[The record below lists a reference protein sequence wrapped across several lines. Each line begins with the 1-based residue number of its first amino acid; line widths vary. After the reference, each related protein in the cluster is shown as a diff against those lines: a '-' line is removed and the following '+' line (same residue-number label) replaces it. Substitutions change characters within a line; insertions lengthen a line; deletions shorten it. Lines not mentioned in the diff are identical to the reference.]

1 MARQTITPGSA
12 PIVWSTVDDAFEKI
26 NANFAEL
33 YASVGGDAIGFDA
46 LESNLLPAQNDTYNL
61 GSPQKRWASV
71 YISDTLSIGGAA
83 ITNEGLT
90 VDLPSGTTVAGQ
102 LIIDPNKSF
111 FKEFSVNGETSIV
124 ANQFNDVLD
133 FDAGTGI
140 QLSANSSNDQI
151 IITNDGVTSLLAG
164 SGISVSGAIGAVT
177 VTNAGVRSAVAG
189 LGISVSNATGAVTF
203 ANSGIVEI
211 ESGNIT
217 NLTVSARDPVTGKV
231 TITNTAPAGN
241 AYRIVSV
248 VNSVGSIENTLNANS
263 AGATIILQEGTGINL
278 IGTTT
283 PNKVVF
289 ENTGVT
295 SLIGG
300 NGITVS
306 SSTGAVTVSIG
317 RGDLIG
323 SVFADDSTMLV
334 DGSGGRIVGDVY
346 TSELR
351 TSESKIA
358 LGQGAGGDGLQGLES
373 IAIGLSAGGFT
384 QGNYAVAIGSGA
396 GNIGQGNRAIAIG
409 ATAGVDQGDYAISI
423 GNGAG
428 YPSAVSG
435 SIAIN
440 ASGFTLDAPA
450 AGLYIN
456 PIRNQ
461 TSTGN
466 VLTYN
471 TTTKEIVYSE
481 VFDGDIIG
489 SVFGENSA
497 MLVNGLDSKIVGPVD
512 SSTVTASS
520 YIQTAV
526 YADLTAIAAGIPT
539 AVKGMIVFDDGTN
552 QFRGFDGSSW
562 VALN

>member
-12 PIVWSTVDDAFEKI
+12 PIVWSTVDDAFSKI
-26 NANFAEL
+26 NANFTEL

-46 LESNLLPAQNDTYNL
+46 LESSLLPAQNDTYNL
-61 GSPQKRWASV
+61 GSPQKRWSNV

-102 LIIDPNKSF
+102 LIIDPDKAF
-111 FKEFSVNGETSIV
+111 FKEFSVDGETSVV
-124 ANQFNDVLD
+124 ADQFNDVLD
-133 FDAGTGI
+133 FDSGTGI
-140 QLSANSSNDQI
+140 QLSVNSTNDQI
-151 IITNDGVTSLLAG
+151 TITNAGVTSLAAG
-164 SGISVSGAIGAVT
+164 AGMSVSGSTGAVT

-189 LGISVSNATGAVTF
+189 LGITVNSATGTVTF

-211 ESGNIT
+211 DSGNIT

-263 AGATIILQEGTGINL
+263 TGATIILQEGTGINL

-289 ENTGVT
+289 ENSGVT

-334 DGSGGRIVGDVY
+334 DGTNGV
-346 TSELR
+346 LR
-351 TSESKIA
+351 GT
-358 LGQGAGGDGLQGLES
+358 L
-373 IAIGLSAGGFT
+373 
-384 QGNYAVAIGSGA
+384 
-396 GNIGQGNRAIAIG
+396 
-409 ATAGVDQGDYAISI
+409 I
-423 GNGAG
+423 GN
-428 YPSAVSG
+428 
-435 SIAIN
+435 
-440 ASGFTLDAPA
+440 L
-450 AGLYIN
+450 
-456 PIRNQ
+456 
-461 TSTGN
+461 TGN
-466 VLTYN
+466 VTGN
-471 TTTKEIVYSE
+471 VTGGV
-481 VFDGDIIG
+481 VGDLRG
-489 SVFGENSA
+489 SVFADDSSA
-497 MLVNGLDSKIVGPVD
+497 MVNAIDKSFNGNLTGNVTGNITGYQTGDMTGSVFADNSTMLVDGTGGKIVGPVE
-512 SSTVTASS
+512 SATVTASS
-520 YIQTAV
+520 YIQTAT

>member
-1 MARQTITPGSA
+1 MAKQTITPGKA
-12 PIVWSTVDDAFEKI
+12 PIVWSTVDEAFEKI
-26 NANFAEL
+26 NANFTEL
-33 YASVGGDAIGFDA
+33 YASVGGAGIEFDA
-46 LESNLLPAQNDTYNL
+46 LESSLTPAQNDTYNL
-61 GSPQKRWASV
+61 GAPNKRWASV

-90 VDLPSGTTVAGQ
+90 VDLPSGTTVGGQ
-102 LIIDPNKSF
+102 LIIDPDKLF
-111 FKEFSVNGETSIV
+111 FKEFSVNNETSVV
-124 ANQFNDVLD
+124 ADQFNDTLD
-133 FDAGTGI
+133 FNAGVGI
-140 QLSANSSNDQI
+140 GLTVTSTNDQI
-151 IITNDGVTSLLAG
+151 NITNTGVTSLVAG
-164 SGISVSGAIGAVT
+164 SGMTVSGATGAVT

-189 LGISVSNATGAVTF
+189 LGIDVNSATGAVTF
-203 ANSGIVEI
+203 SNSGIVEI

-217 NLTVSARDPVTGKV
+217 SLTVSARDPVTGKV
-231 TITNTAPAGN
+231 IITNTAPAGN

-248 VNSVGSIENTLNANS
+248 LNSVGGVENTLNANS
-263 AGATIILQEGTGINL
+263 TGATIQLQEGTGINL
-278 IGTTT
+278 VGTTT

-289 ENTGVT
+289 ENTGVL
-295 SLIGG
+295 SLTAG
-300 NGITVS
+300 NGITLS
-306 SSTGAVTVSIG
+306 GSTGNINISIG

-323 SVFADDSTMLV
+323 SVFADDSTLLV
-334 DGSGGRIVGDVY
+334 DGVNGYIYGNVSA
-346 TSELR
+346 TTLR
-351 TSESKIA
+351 TSDPRVT

-373 IAIGLSAGGFT
+373 IAIGQSAGGFT
-384 QGNYAVAIGSGA
+384 QGDYAVAIGSGA
-396 GNIGQGNRAIAIG
+396 GNIGQGNRAVAIG

-423 GNGAG
+423 GNGSG
-428 YPSAVSG
+428 YPSAVAN

-471 TTTKEIVYSE
+471 TTTKEIVYSTG
-481 VFDGDIIG
+481 FAGDVTG
-489 SVFGENSA
+489 SVFADNSTR
-497 MLVNGLDSKIVGPVD
+497 LIDGTEGKIVGPVE
-512 SSTVTASS
+512 SNTVTASS
-520 YIQTAV
+520 YIQTAT
-526 YADLTAIAAGIPT
+526 YADLTAITTAIPT